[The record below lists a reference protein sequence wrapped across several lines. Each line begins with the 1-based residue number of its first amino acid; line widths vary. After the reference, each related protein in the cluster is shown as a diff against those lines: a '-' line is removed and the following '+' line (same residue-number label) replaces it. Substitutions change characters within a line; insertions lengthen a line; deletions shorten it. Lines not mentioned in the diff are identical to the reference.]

1 MKIELNHVLHL
12 ANATSTLPVSSSLAL
27 GRSLSTEVVWPALVT
42 GLVATSAMT
51 LRDPRAR
58 KPTFEESGREE
69 ATRQVACIRNVIL
82 RFRHPHCEPAD
93 LATRPDNRENRVT
106 ARTPAPD
113 SPLHTCTE
121 RTSCHKVTRV
131 AWQRIVGRSPG

>member
-1 MKIELNHVLHL
+1 MRHGDRGAPKIRYRWNLALHRFAGAALASVCDGGLIRGGSPMKIELNHVLHL

-27 GRSLSTEVVWPALVT
+27 GCSLGTEVVWPALVT

-69 ATRQVACIRNVIL
+69 ATRQVACDSECDCAL
-82 RFRHPHCEPAD
+82 Q
-93 LATRPDNRENRVT
+93 
-106 ARTPAPD
+106 AP
-113 SPLHTCTE
+113 PL
-121 RTSCHKVTRV
+121 
-131 AWQRIVGRSPG
+131 